1 MHYNHEDWFDNAML
15 ADNTNI
21 NVMHSFPDFMVFTF
35 ATLVMFNVDMA
46 TVDIYCLDS
55 ATTRSVCRLHL
66 SELCEYIH
74 KQRRYKWF
82 HLLGTRF
89 FIPRQGH

>member
-1 MHYNHEDWFDNAML
+1 ML

-35 ATLVMFNVDMA
+35 ATLVMFNVDMP
-46 TVDIYCLDS
+46 TVHIYCLDS